1 MAQGYSVH
9 SRHSSRS
16 PRRDVVGL
24 GTRIREGQA
33 PPACEGTL
41 CVSFALKIK
50 LISRGLDTCPGC
62 GWGSGSVSGCAQP
75 PAPGLAL
82 QLVLCVQDIM
92 RMTVP
97 GDPGALCGPGQW
109 LSHFVVS
116 GPHILLK
123 IIGDSRE
130 LLFMWV
136 VSIHS
141 PH

>member
-1 MAQGYSVH
+1 MRVLCPEDKADIQ
-9 SRHSSRS
+9 
-16 PRRDVVGL
+16 GL
-24 GTRIREGQA
+24 GLVPRLWLG
-33 PPACEGTL
+33 G
-41 CVSFALKIK
+41 
-50 LISRGLDTCPGC
+50 
-62 GWGSGSVSGCAQP
+62 GSVSGCAQP

-82 QLVLCVQDIM
+82 QLVLCVQNVM
-92 RMTVP
+92 RTTVP
-97 GDPGALCGPGQW
+97 GDPGTLCGPGQW

-116 GPHILLK
+116 GPYILLK

>member
-1 MAQGYSVH
+1 MAQGYSVN
-9 SRHSSRS
+9 SRHDSRS
-16 PRRDVVGL
+16 PCRDVVGL

-62 GWGSGSVSGCAQP
+62 GWAVALSAGVLSHLVQAWLCSSYSVQN
-75 PAPGLAL
+75 
-82 QLVLCVQDIM
+82 VM
-92 RMTVP
+92 RTTVP
-97 GDPGALCGPGQW
+97 GDPGTLCGSGQW
-109 LSHFVVS
+109 QSHFVVA
-116 GPHILLK
+116 GPYILLK